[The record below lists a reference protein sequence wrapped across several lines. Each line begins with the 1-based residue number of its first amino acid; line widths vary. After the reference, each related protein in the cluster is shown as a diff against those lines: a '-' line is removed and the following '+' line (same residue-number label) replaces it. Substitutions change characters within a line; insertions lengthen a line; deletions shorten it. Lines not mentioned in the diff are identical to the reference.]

1 MNAAATLLPA
11 MIAAIIAML
20 PATPGIDGP
29 QSHARSVGAWSD
41 RPARTAAMD
50 TMDRRIPDSVDVLMF
65 AGFTA
70 ARAELRCGGRINVA
84 GSAPYRIACNG
95 PCTLTMTAIGD
106 EVEIEGRRMPT
117 YVVTPAAGD
126 ALTLSMNGR
135 SKRVPYSLRGSA
147 RAGRLRL
154 VARMATNDYLAS
166 TLAGEAAATDP
177 IEYLAALAVLQRN
190 YLAYHRDRHAPLAD
204 VCDNTH
210 CQRSEVG
217 GITPRIRA
225 AVGRAARIE
234 LSAGPDT
241 VTVGLPCYYSV
252 CCGGATRTPGQIWNR
267 AEPGYSAVI
276 CTHCRGSERYRW
288 TRSFAT
294 TAEAAAIMRS
304 APTPPFV
311 DDDFKIH
318 LGRAV
323 GFNKVLSNTIDAI
336 ERHGT
341 TYVIRGRGF
350 GHRVGMCQEG
360 AAQLARHGWKA
371 DAILRFYF
379 PAAHVSLRR

>member
-1 MNAAATLLPA
+1 MNTTPIPLVVL
-11 MIAAIIAML
+11 IAAIIAMP
-20 PATPGIDGP
+20 PAMPGAADCR
-29 QSHARSVGAWSD
+29 ARSVDARRD
-41 RPARTAAMD
+41 RSAPTAVPDSA
-50 TMDRRIPDSVDVLMF
+50 DRLVPDSVDVLMY

-70 ARAELRCGGRINVA
+70 ARAQLRCDGRVIVA
-84 GSAPYRIACNG
+84 GRAPYRADCDG
-95 PCTLTMTAIGD
+95 PCTLTIGAIGD
-106 EVEIEGRRMPT
+106 EVEIDGRTMPM
-117 YVVTPAAGD
+117 YALTPATGNT
-126 ALTLSMNGR
+126 LTLSVEGR
-135 SKRVPYSLRGSA
+135 DKRVPFSLQCSA
-147 RAGRLRL
+147 QAGRLRL
-154 VARMATNDYLAS
+154 VARMATKEYLAS

-190 YLAYHRDRHAPLAD
+190 YLAYHRGRHEPIAD

-210 CQRSEVG
+210 CQRSEVAD
-217 GITPRIRA
+217 ITPRIRA
-225 AVGRAARIE
+225 AVERADRIE
-234 LSAGPDT
+234 LSTGTDT
-241 VTVGLPCYYSV
+241 APIGLPCYYSV
-252 CCGGATRTPGQIWNR
+252 CCGGATRTPGQIWNH
-267 AEPGYSAVI
+267 AEPGYSAVV

-288 TRSFAT
+288 TRSFAAT
-294 TAEAAAIMRS
+294 PEATAIMRS

-311 DDDFKIH
+311 DDDFKIR

-323 GFNKVLSNTIDAI
+323 GFNKVLSNTVDAI

-360 AAQLARHGWKA
+360 AARLARHGWKA